1 MIFRSSTTLPPK
13 NAYAVILAGG
23 GGTRLW
29 PKSRRKQPKHF
40 LNLFGNK
47 SLLRLTYDNFRQLFP
62 KDRLLVITN
71 EAYVEETRKQL
82 PELPK
87 ENIIAEPIAK
97 NTAMAMGVAAAYI
110 HKRNP
115 EAIIIYEAADHIY
128 KDTKPLMRTVLAAL
142 ETASKGDYL
151 VSIGIKPTFAHT
163 GLGYIRVG
171 EQIGRVRVEGKDIYA
186 FRSKG
191 FKEKPDLVTA
201 QSFVAS
207 GEYLWNANLYCWS
220 TNSIFNAFKEDSPN
234 MYKGI
239 EKILGAIGSKDEKS
253 VLAKVY
259 QGAEN
264 VSIDYAVSEKAKN
277 LLLIPGNFDWSDIG
291 DWKVVYD
298 ISEKGERGNVVIKP
312 KDGDY
317 IDINSKDC
325 LVETNGRLVVTVG
338 LEDIVVIDTEDAVLI
353 CNKDKTQDV
362 KKVVEKLKELKK
374 EKYL

>member
-13 NAYAVILAGG
+13 NAYAVLLAGG

-29 PKSRRKQPKHF
+29 PKSRKKQPKHF
-40 LNLFGNK
+40 LTIFGNK
-47 SLLRLTYDNFRQLFP
+47 SMLRVTYDNFRQLFP
-62 KDRLLVITN
+62 KERLLIITN
-71 EAYVEETRKQL
+71 EMYVEETRKQI
-82 PELPK
+82 PEIPE
-87 ENIIAEPIAK
+87 ENIIAEPEAR
-97 NTAMAMGVAAAYI
+97 NTALAMGVAAAYI

-115 EAIIIYEAADHIY
+115 EAVLIYEAADHIY
-128 KDTKPLMRTVLAAL
+128 KDTTPLMRTVLAAL
-142 ETASKGDYL
+142 ETATQGDYL

-163 GLGYIRVG
+163 GLGYIRIG
-171 EQIGRVRVEGKDIYA
+171 EQIGRVRVEGRDIYA

-220 TNSIFNAFKEDSPN
+220 TQSVFNAFKEHSPQLA
-234 MYKGI
+234 KGL
-239 EKILGAIGSKDEKS
+239 EKILNAIDTKEEKRT
-253 VLAKVY
+253 LERVY
-259 QGAEN
+259 SQAEN

-277 LLLIPGNFDWSDIG
+277 LLLIPGNFDWSDVG

-298 ISEKGERGNVVIKP
+298 ISEKSERGNVFVNAKQ
-312 KDGDY
+312 GDY
-317 IDINSKDC
+317 IDINSKNC

-338 LEDIVVIDTEDAVLI
+338 LEDIVVVDTEDAVLI
-353 CNKDKTQDV
+353 CSKEQTQDV

-374 EKYL
+374 DKYL